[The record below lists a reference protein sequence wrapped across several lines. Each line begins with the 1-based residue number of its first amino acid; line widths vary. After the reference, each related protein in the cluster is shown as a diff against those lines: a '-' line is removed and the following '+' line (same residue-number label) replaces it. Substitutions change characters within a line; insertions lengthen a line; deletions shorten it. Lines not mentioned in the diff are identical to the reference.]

1 MHRLEVGELRIV
13 ASLNQRLPR
22 TLYELRRTAAEHRL
36 FTEEVALCF
45 VLEGGLHDSCARA
58 AKTVGVRHDACAR
71 SAACILMH
79 RKKCR
84 DAAAGNV
91 DGADQVAWTLRCNH
105 PNVNAGRWRD
115 AVEVNV
121 KSVREEEECTW
132 LDVRR
137 NLRFVHLLL
146 RRVWD
151 GDHDHIGAL
160 RRLSGGHHLKAVG
173 GCNRTTL

>member
-22 TLYELRRTAAEHRL
+22 TLDELRRTAAEDRL
-36 FTEEVALCF
+36 LTEKVALR
-45 VLEGGLHDSCARA
+45 LILKGGLHDPCTRA

-79 RKKCR
+79 RKECR
-84 DAAAGNV
+84 DAAARNV
-91 DGADQVAWTLRCNH
+91 DGANEVAWTLRCNH

-121 KSVREEEECTW
+121 ESVREEEECAW
-132 LDVRR
+132 LDVGR

-151 GDHDHIGAL
+151 SDHDHIGAL

-173 GCNRTTL
+173 GCNGTTL